1 MQGDVVCMRRLRCLP
16 VSSLTFREFRP
27 SPQTILRAAL
37 AGCLNTS
44 RTQIQLCYVH
54 IRVVNATSPAL
65 GSTAVREAKKL
76 SRTILVLSQ
85 SKLVRSEQ
93 QIQERIFDRLL
104 RQSRDCQHLEG
115 LADCVAVASCHCK
128 HQQLQSEHPL
138 EDIFQKLDSGVCG
151 CLIKHTLCGLKQS
164 SFQLPSDFLLTEED
178 KVQSMRTHLDSQ
190 LLQLQLLLDKL
201 MCVEDMFNPV
211 ACGGPWWEAAHQA
224 AVDPADFGSASNGD
238 SESPTHAAVWESVH
252 RALHQQQLLQQQL
265 EPFTATLVPVD
276 PAGNNL
282 SSSALLG
289 SGPQAHNSL
298 PPASLSSKSAPLS
311 VLPAAACAQVEADLE
326 SVTLTSAPK
335 PAWEGS
341 EDSFSWVESEGS
353 HIHQDAMQF
362 PFAF

>member
-1 MQGDVVCMRRLRCLP
+1 MQVDYGGISQTLRD
-16 VSSLTFREFRP
+16 
-27 SPQTILRAAL
+27 
-37 AGCLNTS
+37 
-44 RTQIQLCYVH
+44 
-54 IRVVNATSPAL
+54 IRVMVNESHGQIALSAYQLPQCVWATHAWAE
-65 GSTAVREAKKL
+65 AVSDAETKLPQAVESFLESQAYLATLQRAFVDAWKVVNPLQL
-76 SRTILVLSQ
+76 SRFTTLH
-85 SKLVRSEQ
+85 
-93 QIQERIFDRLL
+93 RLL
-104 RQSRDCQHLEG
+104 QSHL
-115 LADCVAVASCHCK
+115 LPTYIADRKMAARPMIDQIVRVAVM
-128 HQQLQSEHPL
+128 QLQSEHPP
-138 EDIFQKLDSGVCG
+138 EDVFQKLDSGVCG

-289 SGPQAHNSL
+289 CGPQAHNSL
-298 PPASLSSKSAPLS
+298 PPASLSSVSAPVPL
-311 VLPAAACAQVEADLE
+311 LPAVACAQVKAD
-326 SVTLTSAPK
+326 VDTIILTSIPK

-353 HIHQDAMQF
+353 HIHQDATQF